1 MKIVQS
7 VADASGGVAAVSRG
21 DGTWQ
26 KYEASDELPSGL
38 FGEPSSNVPQEIT
51 MRQARLAL
59 HAIGK
64 LDAIDAIVSAMPDPP
79 REDIKITWEYSQTV
93 ERHNQFVKL
102 LANSIGMSD
111 YELDALFVAA
121 AKL

>member
-1 MKIVQS
+1 
-7 VADASGGVAAVSRG
+7 
-21 DGTWQ
+21 
-26 KYEASDELPSGL
+26 
-38 FGEPSSNVPQEIT
+38 